1 MIRPRPARWFE
12 AIVARDDAY
21 LVLEAL
27 ATAGCVQIEWH
38 ADVAAAPAGSVV
50 EQLKRYA
57 HYARRYGPY
66 WPPPRT
72 ELAVEHRAPA
82 EALTA
87 AMDVLRGWAAEVD
100 PLVDDLQRAQ
110 AADGELQLAQAA
122 LRELAASPIDFS
134 QLARTDHG
142 VVASLFAVPA
152 EATLDLP
159 DDLLWREAPVGSER
173 LLLAVGPDAAI
184 VRLAAGVVQANG
196 RRARVPD
203 WLQPTAQANLTLI
216 EERRAT
222 LAARIAALRAQLD
235 AAGARHGLAH
245 ALGEVARTTWCFEHG
260 GAIALGETGAGG
272 ADAPGAVFARITGWT
287 VDDTALIAAVE
298 RCGARVLIAHPPPP
312 RGARPP
318 LTLVNPWWARPF
330 EVFTRL
336 VGMPDANGADPSAL
350 LALAVP
356 LIFGYMFGD
365 VGQGLVLIAAGV
377 VLRKRLPLLRLL
389 IPGGIAATAFG
400 FVFGSVFCL
409 ELLHP
414 LWVAPLAQPLPVLIV
429 PVVGGA
435 ALLVLGLLLRLL
447 QAQWQGQL
455 AHWAR
460 EEAPTIAVYV
470 GVLAGVRSV
479 FGWWLALAGTI
490 WAAAAAYLHRPRL
503 AAAGA
508 ALGELLERT
517 IQLLINT
524 LSFARV
530 GAFALAHA
538 GLSSAVVA
546 LAGSSDDPLVFALVL
561 VAGNA
566 LILVV
571 EGLVVSIHTTR
582 LVLFEFF
589 TRFFEPAGREFRQL
603 EPPSFAVHPKHE

>member
-1 MIRPRPARWFE
+1 MIRPRPAQWFE
-12 AIVARDDAY
+12 AIIARDDAY
-21 LVLEAL
+21 LLLEAL
-27 ATAGCVQIEWH
+27 AAAGCVQIEWH
-38 ADVAAAPAGSVV
+38 AEVATAPAGSVA
-50 EQLKRYA
+50 EMLKRYA
-57 HYARRYGPY
+57 QYARRYGPY
-66 WPPPRT
+66 WPAPRT

-82 EALTA
+82 AALAA
-87 AMDVLRGWAAEVD
+87 AMDVLRDWAAEAD

-134 QLARTDHG
+134 QLARADHG
-142 VVASLFAVPA
+142 VVASLFAVPT

-184 VRLAAGVVQANG
+184 ERLAAAVVQANG
-196 RRARVPD
+196 RRARFPD
-203 WLQPTAQANLTLI
+203 WLQPTAQANLALI
-216 EERRAT
+216 EERRTT
-222 LAARIAALRAQLD
+222 LATRIAALRAQLD
-235 AAGARHGLAH
+235 GTGACPGLAH

-260 GAIALGETGAGG
+260 GAIALGATGTGG

-287 VDDTALIAAVE
+287 VDEAALIAAVE
-298 RCGARVLIAHPPPP
+298 RCGARALIAHPPP
-312 RGARPP
+312 
-318 LTLVNPWWARPF
+318 LLLVNPWWARPF

-336 VGMPDANGADPSAL
+336 VGMPDVNGANPSAL

-365 VGQGLVLIAAGV
+365 VGPGLVLLAAGI

-389 IPGGIAATAFG
+389 IPGGVAATAFG

-414 LWVAPLAQPLPVLIV
+414 LWVAPLAQPLPPPIA

-455 AHWAR
+455 AYWAR
-460 EEAPTIAVYV
+460 EEAPVIAVYV
-470 GVLAGVRSV
+470 GVLAGMRSV

-490 WAAAAAYLHRPRL
+490 WAAAAAYLHRYRL

-508 ALGELLERT
+508 ALGELL
-517 IQLLINT
+517 
-524 LSFARV
+524 
-530 GAFALAHA
+530 
-538 GLSSAVVA
+538 
-546 LAGSSDDPLVFALVL
+546 
-561 VAGNA
+561 
-566 LILVV
+566 
-571 EGLVVSIHTTR
+571 
-582 LVLFEFF
+582 
-589 TRFFEPAGREFRQL
+589 
-603 EPPSFAVHPKHE
+603 